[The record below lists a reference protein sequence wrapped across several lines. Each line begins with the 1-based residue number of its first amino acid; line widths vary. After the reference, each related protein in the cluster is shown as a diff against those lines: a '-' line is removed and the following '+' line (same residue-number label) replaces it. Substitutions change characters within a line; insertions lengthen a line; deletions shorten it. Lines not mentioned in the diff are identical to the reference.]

1 MRREIDILYNYWEE
15 NRIITADMR
24 KDDKNITQIIRKG
37 SDNEVICE
45 AVNDYVGRKMKDSFM
60 AGFCMAAGVFIDIA
74 NNTNEVENEKR

>member
-37 SDNEVICE
+37 SDNEFICE

-60 AGFCMAAGVFIDIA
+60 ACFCMAAGVFIDIA

>member
-15 NRIITADMR
+15 NRIITAD
-24 KDDKNITQIIRKG
+24 
-37 SDNEVICE
+37 NEFICE

>member
-37 SDNEVICE
+37 SDNEFICE

-60 AGFCMAAGVFIDIA
+60 AGFYMAAGVFIDIA

>member
-37 SDNEVICE
+37 SDNEFICE
-45 AVNDYVGRKMKDSFM
+45 AVNDYVGRKMKDTYDCLLDRQQMVQS
-60 AGFCMAAGVFIDIA
+60 ALIL
-74 NNTNEVENEKR
+74 